1 MNALQSFLCQSLARR
16 ATRKRPR
23 VWSTAA
29 FSSSSLSTVI
39 ETCDNTSD
47 DESSSRRKP
56 PTSPQQQPSIE
67 AKELYRYLGLETFSD
82 IEFQSVA
89 QRIQRADLVDSSL
102 RTKDEED
109 KPHENATEQDDSSVL
124 TPEQITKF
132 LETKIAHLEKENG
145 YGSNHDEKTATSMR
159 QNFAAVEA
167 RRCWDF
173 LLRNIPAK
181 SSSSMQTLGQDQMTS
196 KEFCSALKKSATAL
210 DTKRILPMTMS
221 MVLVGSSVGV
231 VTPAMPFVVQEL
243 GLTAGEYGLVVS
255 AFALSK
261 MAGNIPS
268 AVLVERHGRKPYLVY
283 SMAAIALGVGGIGLA
298 TSFEHLYLCR
308 LATGMGVASLSAAVT
323 MTVTDIST
331 PLNRASSFAP
341 VMSAF
346 AAGTALGPA
355 LGGILCD
362 QIGIHPTFYVVG
374 VSYFGLAA
382 VNNILLSETQPKPVV
397 FPWQQKPDSAE
408 QPPSIAE
415 SFQAALGQWV
425 PLLSMPPVRN
435 VCIMNGFYWM
445 GLAGSQMTL
454 LPLILT
460 NADGLA
466 MSATSVGQ
474 VYMGMSLVQ
483 VLGNPILA
491 KVVDRAGKV
500 PGIVGGCT
508 LISSAMA
515 TLPFCQNGYQM
526 AGVFAVWATGSS
538 LLSTAPISYI
548 SDKVDDKGRAQAIAL
563 LRTSG
568 DVGFLVGASSMGAL
582 ADWVGSLE
590 VAMQSS
596 SGILMAATSWFALRN
611 ILSVQLEKTNKQ
623 SS

>member
-1 MNALQSFLCQSLARR
+1 MLPVARSSFSRRLESLGSWSKTTTT
-16 ATRKRPR
+16 TRISGKRPR
-23 VWSTAA
+23 PSSNAFISSQANNQEKRTPTLSSKKEVTSTMKKM
-29 FSSSSLSTVI
+29 VI
-39 ETCDNTSD
+39 PDIEARQVYQYFRLETYTDV
-47 DESSSRRKP
+47 EFQRLFQAI
-56 PTSPQQQPSIE
+56 QQQQV
-67 AKELYRYLGLETFSD
+67 SD
-82 IEFQSVA
+82 
-89 QRIQRADLVDSSL
+89 L
-102 RTKDEED
+102 
-109 KPHENATEQDDSSVL
+109 QDDSLSYSNNDAL
-124 TPEQITKF
+124 TQDQLSKF
-132 LETKIAHLEKENG
+132 LETRIMKLEEENG
-145 YGSNHDEKTATSMR
+145 HLTDDEIKAGSSR
-159 QNFAAVEA
+159 QTFVAEEA
-167 RRCWDF
+167 QRCWEF
-173 LLRNIPAK
+173 LFRYLPTGGKAQSR
-181 SSSSMQTLGQDQMTS
+181 SSLTS
-196 KEFCSALKKSATAL
+196 EEFCLAVKESASSL
-210 DTKRILPMTMS
+210 DTKRLLPMTLS

-283 SMAAIALGVGGIGLA
+283 SMAAIAFGVGGIGFA

-355 LGGILCD
+355 LGGIMCD
-362 QIGIHPTFYVVG
+362 TVGIHPTFLAVG

-382 VNNILLSETQPKPVV
+382 VNNILLSETKPKPMV
-397 FPWQQKPDSAE
+397 FPWQKDPDKAE
-408 QPPSIAE
+408 TPPTIVD

-425 PLLSMPPVRN
+425 PLLSMHPVRN

-460 NADGLA
+460 DVDGLA

-483 VLGNPILA
+483 VLGNPVLA
-491 KVVDRAGKV
+491 KVVDRVGKV

-515 TLPFCQNGYQM
+515 ALPLCSDGYQM

-548 SDKVDDKGRAQAIAL
+548 SDKVDDKRRAQAIAL

-582 ADWVGSLE
+582 ADWVGNLE

-596 SGILMAATSWFALRN
+596 SGILLSATCWFAIRN
-611 ILSVQLEKTNKQ
+611 MLSVQLEPTRNDSIKK
-623 SS
+623 